1 MIRRQRETR
10 KLAGALLL
18 AVSVFSGS
26 AMAFDNGEG
35 RDPLP
40 LVTPSDKATYR
51 NSHSFAFDN
60 DVLVPGSR
68 DQDYTYGLNYSV
80 SGEGVTDHW
89 ASLHRPLAWID
100 GGVGLAQ
107 YDDGSILSERIE
119 YGLFG
124 FTPEDIT
131 QSAPQPGDRPYAGL
145 VYVSSTQERYQ
156 PSRQVSWQSS
166 LTFGVLGLD
175 IVGDLQENVH
185 TITGSDAPRGWENQI
200 SAGGEPTLRYSL
212 ARQQLLYRSSDGVE
226 IKSTTLGSI
235 GFITEAS
242 YSLSLRVGNIQTP
255 WVSFNPELT
264 SYGESAIPSDLGH
277 VSEQYF
283 WTGIALKAR
292 VYNAFLQGQFR
303 DSPVT
308 YDFDELNHGIVEAW
322 VGYTVALGNGYSFT
336 YSIRG
341 HSSELRDGVGDRN
354 VVWGGLLV
362 TKSFI

>member
-1 MIRRQRETR
+1 MNETIRIKT
-10 KLAGALLL
+10 LASAAIL
-18 AVSVFSGS
+18 AVSMLTGPVF
-26 AMAFDNGEG
+26 AFDNGEG

-40 LVTPSDKATYR
+40 LVSKPEKKALR
-51 NSHSFAFDN
+51 NSQSFGFDN
-60 DVLVPGSR
+60 DILVPGSR
-68 DQDYTYGLNYSV
+68 DQDYTYGLNWTV

-89 ASLHRPLAWID
+89 ASLHSQLGWID
-100 GGVGLAQ
+100 DGIGIAQ
-107 YDDGSILSERIE
+107 YDGGSIRSERIE

-156 PSRQVSWQSS
+156 PAQEVSWQST
-166 LTFGVLGLD
+166 LTLGVLGLD
-175 IVGDLQENVH
+175 VVGDLQQSVH
-185 TITGSDAPRGWENQI
+185 ALTGSDEPRGWENQI

-212 ARQQLLYRSSDGVE
+212 ARQQLLYQSGNGVE
-226 IKSTTLGSI
+226 VKSTTLGSV

-242 YSLSLRVGNIQTP
+242 YSLSLRAGNIQTP

-264 SYGESAIPSDLGH
+264 SYGENAIPSDLGR
-277 VSEQYF
+277 VAESYF

-303 DSPVT
+303 ESPVT
-308 YDFDELNHGIVEAW
+308 YDFDELNHGLVEAW

-341 HSSELRDGVGDRN
+341 HSSELREGVGDRN
-354 VVWGGLLV
+354 VVWGGVLI